1 MSFLSGCE
9 QNKCAKARRGITPLL
24 GRDRSTAITASLHK
38 LPIASVSVETVV
50 VDNLFQHFTTV
61 NMITIWIFIYLLV
74 TLEQGIVYL
83 DVIRGDLLLRVF
95 S

>member
-1 MSFLSGCE
+1 
-9 QNKCAKARRGITPLL
+9 
-24 GRDRSTAITASLHK
+24 
-38 LPIASVSVETVV
+38 
-50 VDNLFQHFTTV
+50 
-61 NMITIWIFIYLLV
+61 MITIWIFIYLLV